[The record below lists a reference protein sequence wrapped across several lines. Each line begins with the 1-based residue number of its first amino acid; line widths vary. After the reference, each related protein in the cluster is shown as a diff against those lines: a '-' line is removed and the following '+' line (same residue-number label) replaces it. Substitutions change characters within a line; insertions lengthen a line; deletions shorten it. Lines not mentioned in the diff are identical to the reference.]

1 VPFALPTFWAHRQL
15 ASNPETALDEMRAQ
29 ATFGWNPTHIGWRH
43 ATGFQAFGV
52 LAQLWIPV
60 TWTLDMPRTDQD
72 FALLTRLKPGV
83 AVETG
88 SAQLDVVFK
97 RLATR
102 HPSDFPN

>member
-1 VPFALPTFWAHRQL
+1 MPQR
-15 ASNPETALDEMRAQ
+15 
-29 ATFGWNPTHIGWRH
+29 
-43 ATGFQAFGV
+43 FQAFGV

-102 HPSDFPN
+102 HPSDFPNQFVVRGMRAKDFLMAGGAAGVSVHSKLARQLT